1 MGLYRFRPP
10 ASGRMGIL
18 WTLSTIRNAALVE
31 FGSMGHMVY
40 ARVALERMGVSG
52 ACGLYATHLNE
63 NDIALGSTDRLLE
76 AVRAVMEK
84 DAPQALF
91 LLPSSVPEIIGTDLG
106 ALAKELRGLYPKVPV
121 MAFGKGGFHE
131 DACHGVEEALTVL
144 ARELALPPEQEQ
156 QPAGEHKAEPGT
168 FNIIGSCAD
177 RFRFR
182 AEAAELERLMRGAF
196 GMKPQCVMTAG
207 ASVDSL
213 RTLGAASL
221 NLAVRREAV
230 AAAELLQGS
239 YGTPYVQ
246 GCPYGIEGTTRWLT
260 QVGEAIGCKPDAG
273 FVSREAAE
281 ANQAARLLT
290 QTVRYRKGKARLFL
304 GGPAESV
311 TGISAFAR
319 EELGMTVEAAWRDSL
334 YGESDAV
341 PFYTERQ
348 WMEAAKAAEGAI
360 LMASGQALQWA
371 GRSDTLQ
378 IANPDLA
385 WRINPHALPF
395 AGYRGALHLMEL
407 WANEMIREN

>member
-76 AVRAVMEK
+76 AVRNVIQK
-84 DAPQALF
+84 DAPQAVF

-106 ALAKELRGLYPKVPV
+106 ALARELGGLYPEVPV

-131 DACHGVEEALTVL
+131 DACHGVEEALGVL
-144 ARELALPPEQEQ
+144 ARELALLTAEQKPE
-156 QPAGEHKAEPGT
+156 ASRNGEPGT

-182 AEAAELERLMRGAF
+182 AEAAELERLMWGAF

-207 ASVDSL
+207 ASVEEL

-221 NLAVRREAV
+221 NLAVREESV
-230 AAAELLQGS
+230 AAAGWLKDNH
-239 YGTPYVQ
+239 GTPFVL
-246 GCPYGIEGTTRWLT
+246 GCPYGIEGTTRWLV
-260 QVGEAIGCKPDAG
+260 QVGEAIGRKPDAG
-273 FVSREAAE
+273 FISRESAE
-281 ANQAARLLT
+281 ARQASRQLVPAI
-290 QTVRYRKGKARLFL
+290 RYRKGKARLFL

-311 TGISAFAR
+311 AGIGAFAR
-319 EELGMTVEAAWRDSL
+319 EELDMTVEAAWRDSP
-334 YGESDAV
+334 YGNSSTL

-360 LMASGQALQWA
+360 LMASGQTLQWA
-371 GRSDTLQ
+371 GQPDTLQ

-385 WRINPHALPF
+385 WRINPYAPPF
-395 AGYRGALHLMEL
+395 AGYRGAMHLMEL
-407 WANEMIREN
+407 WANEINRDG

>member
-1 MGLYRFRPP
+1 VGLYRFRPP

-76 AVRAVMEK
+76 AVRNVIQK
-84 DAPQALF
+84 DAPQAVF
-91 LLPSSVPEIIGTDLG
+91 LLPSSVPQIIGTDLG
-106 ALAKELRGLYPKVPV
+106 ALARELGGLYPEVPV
-121 MAFGKGGFHE
+121 IAFGKGGFHE
-131 DACHGVEEALTVL
+131 DACHGVEEALAVL
-144 ARELALPPEQEQ
+144 AKELALAPEQEWGYAAVQ
-156 QPAGEHKAEPGT
+156 RAEPGT

-182 AEAAELERLMRGAF
+182 AEADELERLMWGAF

-207 ASVDSL
+207 ASVEDL
-213 RTLGAASL
+213 RSLGAASL
-221 NLAVRREAV
+221 NLAVREEAV
-230 AAAELLQGS
+230 AAAGWLKENH
-239 YGTPYVQ
+239 GTPYVL
-246 GCPYGIEGTTRWLT
+246 GCPYGIEGTTRWLV
-260 QVGEAIGCKPDAG
+260 QVGEAIGRKPDAG
-273 FVSREAAE
+273 FISRESAE
-281 ANQAARLLT
+281 ARQASRQLVPAI
-290 QTVRYRKGKARLFL
+290 RYRKGKARLFL

-311 TGISAFAR
+311 AGIGAFAR
-319 EELGMTVEAAWRDSL
+319 EELDMAVEAAWRDSP
-334 YGESDAV
+334 YGNSSTL

-360 LMASGQALQWA
+360 LMASGQTLQWA
-371 GRSDTLQ
+371 GQPDTLQ

-385 WRINPHALPF
+385 WRINPYAPPF
-395 AGYRGALHLMEL
+395 AGYRGAMHLMEL
-407 WANEMIREN
+407 WANEINRDS

>member
-63 NDIALGSTDRLLE
+63 NDIALGSTDRLLD
-76 AVRAVMEK
+76 AVRNVIQK
-84 DAPQALF
+84 DAPQAVF

-106 ALAKELRGLYPKVPV
+106 ALARELGGLYPEVPV

-131 DACHGVEEALTVL
+131 DAGRGVEEALAVL
-144 ARELALPPEQEQ
+144 ARELSLAPDR
-156 QPAGEHKAEPGT
+156 QPDRDRKAESGT

-182 AEAAELERLMRGAF
+182 AEAAELERLMWGAF

-207 ASVDSL
+207 ASVEEL

-221 NLAVRREAV
+221 NLAVREEAV
-230 AAAELLQGS
+230 AAAGWLKDNHA
-239 YGTPYVQ
+239 TPYVL
-246 GCPYGIEGTTRWLT
+246 GCPYGIEGTTRWLV
-260 QVGEAIGCKPDAG
+260 QVGEAIGRKPDAG
-273 FVSREAAE
+273 FIGQESAE
-281 ANQAARLLT
+281 ARQASRQLVPAI
-290 QTVRYRKGKARLFL
+290 RYRKGKARLFL

-311 TGISAFAR
+311 AGIGAFAR
-319 EELGMTVEAAWRDSL
+319 EELDMAVEAAWRDSP
-334 YGESDAV
+334 YGNSSTL

-360 LMASGQALQWA
+360 LMASGQTLQWA
-371 GRSDTLQ
+371 GQPDTLQ

-385 WRINPHALPF
+385 WRINPYAPPF
-395 AGYRGALHLMEL
+395 AGYRGAMHLMEL
-407 WANEMIREN
+407 WANEINRDG